1 MGDDVC
7 YGSVLNNRYSM
18 IFPSR
23 SSSQRQSDDVDTM
36 SECVNTVERIF
47 LVRFFFLSSDFMCI
61 FFEYKISMHYT
72 GLDDHGTRYSFLVLF
87 CSQGLAR

>member
-47 LVRFFFLSSDFMCI
+47 LVRFVFCQAILC
-61 FFEYKISMHYT
+61 
-72 GLDDHGTRYSFLVLF
+72 LF
-87 CSQGLAR
+87 CFF

>member
-47 LVRFFFLSSDFMCI
+47 LCEICFLSSDFLFI
-61 FFEYKISMHYT
+61 FYLNIKLNALYGT
-72 GLDDHGTRYSFLVLF
+72 G
-87 CSQGLAR
+87 